1 MTRGKRIAEGALI
14 VVFWLGV
21 WFLVAWGVGKPL
33 LLPTPTAVLGRLW
46 ELIWTADF
54 YAVTAYSLGRVLSG
68 ILVSILAAALLSA
81 LTSRLPLLKRMLQP
95 LMTVVKATPVASFI
109 VLAVIWLGSERVTSF
124 VTLLIVLPVV
134 WTNLDQGFAEIDPR
148 LDEVTRVYRFSYW
161 RRLRVL
167 VLPSLRPYFVSA
179 CRTSFGLALKA
190 GIAAE
195 IIALPKQ
202 SIGTKI
208 FESKQY
214 IMAEDTFAWT
224 LLVILISLCIEAL
237 FGLLM
242 KRLDRRGLKK
252 EDTYAEI

>member
-1 MTRGKRIAEGALI
+1 MTRGKRIAEGVLI
-14 VVFWLGV
+14 AVFWLGI
-21 WFLVAWGVGKPL
+21 WFLVAWWVGKPL
-33 LLPTPTAVLGRLW
+33 LLPTPTGVLRCLF
-46 ELIWTADF
+46 ELAGTAEF
-54 YAVTAYSLGRVLSG
+54 YAATAYSLGRVMSG
-68 ILVSILAAALLSA
+68 ILASILAAALLSA
-81 LTSRLPLLKRMLQP
+81 LTSRLPLLRRTLQP

-148 LDEVTRVYRFSYW
+148 LDELTRVYKLSYW

-195 IIALPKQ
+195 IIALPKT

-224 LLVILISLCIEAL
+224 LLVILISLGIEAL

-242 KRLDRRGLKK
+242 KRLDRRGGKK
-252 EDTYAEI
+252 EGTYAEI